1 MSIKTEEIIPGT
13 VVITSK
19 PDHPLRFP
27 GDHLFVMGEDA
38 QIEDTMTMLP
48 YGVALTIVSAPR
60 HVPGVGAQIVDVENF
75 GGVKYSTFL
84 SYLKPRVRLAYHD

>member
-1 MSIKTEEIIPGT
+1 MSIKTKDIIPGT
-13 VVITSK
+13 VVITAK
-19 PDHPLRFP
+19 PAHQLRFP
-27 GDHLFVMGEDA
+27 GDHLFVMDEGA

-48 YGVALTIVSAPR
+48 YGVTLTITSAPR

-84 SYLKPRVRLAYHD
+84 SYLKPRVTIANHD